1 MEVVRTQQASKERGA
16 FDEAALT
23 GIPTQPMALAVAP
36 HGAAGRCVEAAAGEV
51 GELLGLIDNADVTR
65 RFDGYTDRAATEKKI
80 LRDVAA
86 VGDLYFSTGDLV
98 RQDAEGFV
106 YFVAEI
112 LSAAPGVSESTV
124 YGVSVGSLEGR
135 AGMAALV
142 VEAAA
147 SALRRWPRP
156 WRPYPEL
163 TATFKIRKGKLVEQ
177 GFDPAVVSDVWLYE
191 EAAGAYRP
199 LDVELHRR
207 LVSGQVKL

>member
-1 MEVVRTQQASKERGA
+1 MHDDPRPECPK
-16 FDEAALT
+16 
-23 GIPTQPMALAVAP
+23 
-36 HGAAGRCVEAAAGEV
+36 
-51 GELLGLIDNADVTR
+51 
-65 RFDGYTDRAATEKKI
+65 
-80 LRDVAA
+80 
-86 VGDLYFSTGDLV
+86 
-98 RQDAEGFV
+98 
-106 YFVAEI
+106 VAEI

-142 VEAAA
+142 VEAASFSVEALAQTVA
-147 SALRRWPRP
+147 SLPRYARPLFVRLLPAL
-156 WRPYPEL
+156 EL